1 MRLRMLAAIS
11 SFVMDPDGM
20 TLIGRLL
27 RKVLPVIDRTSGDVN
42 TIPIETPILSRR
54 NTHPKIYIL
63 PIA

>member
-1 MRLRMLAAIS
+1 MLAAIS

-27 RKVLPVIDRTSGDVN
+27 RKALPVIDRTSFWRCQHH
-42 TIPIETPILSRR
+42 PIETPILSRR
-54 NTHPKIYIL
+54 NTHPDIYIL